1 MWKFVKRKFK
11 GAIEKNEI
19 FASDMRFDSK
29 QQFFMKRNTVL
40 QPRSS
45 VKAILQSKGNCKM
58 LRRNPSKFWIH
69 VWMEKIEKKTKTDKQ
84 TKKEPKYFVK
94 LNTKLCLIWS
104 KPKFWGTI
112 C

>member
-69 VWMEKIEKKTKTDKQ
+69 VWMEKIEKKKQKQ
-84 TKKEPKYFVK
+84 TNKQKKNQ
-94 LNTKLCLIWS
+94 NTLS
-104 KPKFWGTI
+104 S
-112 C
+112 